1 MDEMQRPIGVFD
13 SGVGGLTVLK
23 SLSDKYKCIDYIYIG
38 DNKYCPYGDK
48 TKEELLNYA
57 KRIVNYFIEKGISI
71 IVIACNTSCSQ
82 TLDELKQIY
91 KNITFI
97 GVIDSTIDVFLK
109 SKKNNVLVIGTS
121 ATINSNIYESKI
133 KEKNNNIKVTNLAT
147 PKLVP
152 LIENMEMTKETLNE
166 YLNPYN
172 DIDSIILA
180 CTHYKLIEK
189 EIDKNIKVINSSD
202 SIVNTIK
209 NYIIE
214 STTGS
219 VKIYTTGNIIKFNK
233 ICKMI
238 MNKEADYLDL

>member
-1 MDEMQRPIGVFD
+1 MKNKIGIFD

-97 GVIDSTIDVFLK
+97 GVIDSTIDIFLK

-133 KEKNNNIKVTNLAT
+133 KEKNKNIKITSLAT
-147 PKLVP
+147 PNLVP
-152 LIENMEMTKETLNE
+152 LIENMEMTKKVLNE
-166 YLNPYN
+166 YLKPYN
-172 DIDSIILA
+172 NIDSIILA

>member
-1 MDEMQRPIGVFD
+1 MKNKIGIFD

-97 GVIDSTIDVFLK
+97 GVIDSTIDIFLK

-152 LIENMEMTKETLNE
+152 LIENMEMTKEALNE

-238 MNKEADYLDL
+238 MNKDADYLDL

>member
-1 MDEMQRPIGVFD
+1 MKNKIGIFD

-97 GVIDSTIDVFLK
+97 GVIDSTIDIFLK

-152 LIENMEMTKETLNE
+152 LIENMEMTKEALNE

-219 VKIYTTGNIIKFNK
+219 IKIYTTGNINKFNK

>member
-1 MDEMQRPIGVFD
+1 MKNKIGIFD

-48 TKEELLNYA
+48 TKEELLNYE

-97 GVIDSTIDVFLK
+97 GVIDSTIDIFLK

-152 LIENMEMTKETLNE
+152 LIENMEMTKEVLNE

>member
-1 MDEMQRPIGVFD
+1 MKNKIGIFD

-97 GVIDSTIDVFLK
+97 GVIDSTIDIFLK

-152 LIENMEMTKETLNE
+152 LIENMEMTKEALNE

-219 VKIYTTGNIIKFNK
+219 IKIYTTGNIIKFNK
-233 ICKMI
+233 ICNMI
-238 MNKEADYLDL
+238 MNKEADYLDI

>member
-1 MDEMQRPIGVFD
+1 MKNNIGIFD

-97 GVIDSTIDVFLK
+97 GVIDSTIDIFLK

-133 KEKNNNIKVTNLAT
+133 KEKNKNIKVTNLAT

>member
-1 MDEMQRPIGVFD
+1 MKNKIGIFD

-97 GVIDSTIDVFLK
+97 GVIDSTIDIFLK

-152 LIENMEMTKETLNE
+152 LIENMEMTKKVLNE
-166 YLNPYN
+166 YLKPYN

-219 VKIYTTGNIIKFNK
+219 IKIYTTGNIIKFNK

>member
-1 MDEMQRPIGVFD
+1 MKNKIGIFD

-152 LIENMEMTKETLNE
+152 LIENMEMTKEALNE

-219 VKIYTTGNIIKFNK
+219 IKIYTTGNIIKFNK

-238 MNKEADYLDL
+238 MNKESDYLDL

>member
-1 MDEMQRPIGVFD
+1 MKNKIGIFD

-152 LIENMEMTKETLNE
+152 LIENMEMTKKVLNE
-166 YLNPYN
+166 YLKPYN
-172 DIDSIILA
+172 NIDSIILA

>member
-1 MDEMQRPIGVFD
+1 MKNKIGIFD

-97 GVIDSTIDVFLK
+97 GVIDSTIDIFLK

-152 LIENMEMTKETLNE
+152 LIENMEITKEVLNE

-219 VKIYTTGNIIKFNK
+219 IKIYTTGNIIKFNK

>member
-1 MDEMQRPIGVFD
+1 MKNKIGIFD

-97 GVIDSTIDVFLK
+97 GVIDSTIDIFLK

-121 ATINSNIYESKI
+121 ATISSNIYQKKI
-133 KEKNNNIKVTNLAT
+133 KEKNKNIKITSLAT

-152 LIENMEMTKETLNE
+152 LIENMEMTKEVLNE

-219 VKIYTTGNIIKFNK
+219 IKIYTTGNIIKFNK

>member
-1 MDEMQRPIGVFD
+1 MKNKIGIFD

-97 GVIDSTIDVFLK
+97 GVIDSTIDIFLK

-133 KEKNNNIKVTNLAT
+133 KEKNKNIKITSLAT

-152 LIENMEMTKETLNE
+152 LIENMEMTKEVLNE

-219 VKIYTTGNIIKFNK
+219 IKIYTTGNIIKFNK

>member
-1 MDEMQRPIGVFD
+1 MKNKIGIFD

-97 GVIDSTIDVFLK
+97 GVIDSTIDIFLK

-121 ATINSNIYESKI
+121 ATINSNIYESLI
-133 KEKNNNIKVTNLAT
+133 KEKNKNIKVTNLAT

>member
-1 MDEMQRPIGVFD
+1 MKNKIGIFD

-97 GVIDSTIDVFLK
+97 GVIDSTIDIFLK

-152 LIENMEMTKETLNE
+152 LIENMEMTKKVLNE
-166 YLNPYN
+166 YLKPYN
-172 DIDSIILA
+172 NIDSIILA

>member
-1 MDEMQRPIGVFD
+1 MKNKIGIFD

-38 DNKYCPYGDK
+38 DNKYCPYGGK

-97 GVIDSTIDVFLK
+97 GVIDSTIDIFLK

-133 KEKNNNIKVTNLAT
+133 KEKNKNIKVTNLAT

-152 LIENMEMTKETLNE
+152 LIENMEMTKEALNE

>member
-1 MDEMQRPIGVFD
+1 MKNKIGIFD

-97 GVIDSTIDVFLK
+97 GVIDSTIDIFLK

-121 ATINSNIYESKI
+121 ATINS
-133 KEKNNNIKVTNLAT
+133 NNIKVTNLAT

-152 LIENMEMTKETLNE
+152 LIENMEMTKEVLNE

>member
-1 MDEMQRPIGVFD
+1 MKNKIGIFD

-97 GVIDSTIDVFLK
+97 GVIDSTIDIFLK

>member
-1 MDEMQRPIGVFD
+1 MKNKIGIFD

-97 GVIDSTIDVFLK
+97 GVIDSTIDIFLK

-152 LIENMEMTKETLNE
+152 LIENMEMTKKVLNE

>member
-1 MDEMQRPIGVFD
+1 MKNKIGIFD

-97 GVIDSTIDVFLK
+97 GVIDSTIDIFLK

-133 KEKNNNIKVTNLAT
+133 KEKNKNIKVTNLAT

-152 LIENMEMTKETLNE
+152 LIENMEMTKEVLNE

>member
-1 MDEMQRPIGVFD
+1 MKNKIGIFD

-97 GVIDSTIDVFLK
+97 GVIDSTIDIFLK

-152 LIENMEMTKETLNE
+152 LIENMEMTKEALNE

-219 VKIYTTGNIIKFNK
+219 VKIYTTGNINKFNK
-233 ICKMI
+233 LCKMI

>member
-1 MDEMQRPIGVFD
+1 MKNKIGIFD

-97 GVIDSTIDVFLK
+97 GVIDSTIDIFLK

-133 KEKNNNIKVTNLAT
+133 KEKNKNIKITSLAT

-152 LIENMEMTKETLNE
+152 LIENMEMTKKVLNE
-166 YLNPYN
+166 YLKPYN
-172 DIDSIILA
+172 NIDSIILA

>member
-1 MDEMQRPIGVFD
+1 MKNKIGIFD

-97 GVIDSTIDVFLK
+97 GVIDSTIDIFLK
-109 SKKNNVLVIGTS
+109 SKNNNVLVIGTS

-152 LIENMEMTKETLNE
+152 LIENMEMTKEVLNE

-219 VKIYTTGNIIKFNK
+219 IKIYTTGNIIKFNK

>member
-1 MDEMQRPIGVFD
+1 MKNKIGIFD

-97 GVIDSTIDVFLK
+97 GVIDSTIDIFLK

-133 KEKNNNIKVTNLAT
+133 KEKNKNIKVTNLAT

-152 LIENMEMTKETLNE
+152 LIENMEMTKKVLNE
-166 YLNPYN
+166 YLKPYN
-172 DIDSIILA
+172 NIDSIILA

>member
-1 MDEMQRPIGVFD
+1 MKNKIGIFD

-152 LIENMEMTKETLNE
+152 LIENMEMTKEALNE

>member
-1 MDEMQRPIGVFD
+1 MKNKIGIFD

-97 GVIDSTIDVFLK
+97 GVIDSTIDIFLK

-172 DIDSIILA
+172 NIDSIILA

-219 VKIYTTGNIIKFNK
+219 IKIYTTGNIIKFNK

>member
-1 MDEMQRPIGVFD
+1 MKNKIGIFD

-71 IVIACNTSCSQ
+71 IVIACNTSCYQ

-97 GVIDSTIDVFLK
+97 GVIDSTIDIFLK

-152 LIENMEMTKETLNE
+152 LIENMEMTKKVLND
-166 YLNPYN
+166 YLKPYN
-172 DIDSIILA
+172 NIDSIILA

>member
-1 MDEMQRPIGVFD
+1 MKNKIGIFD

-97 GVIDSTIDVFLK
+97 GVIDSTIDIFLK

-166 YLNPYN
+166 YLKPYN
-172 DIDSIILA
+172 NIDSIILA

>member
-1 MDEMQRPIGVFD
+1 MKNKIGIFD

-57 KRIVNYFIEKGISI
+57 KRIVNYFIEKVISI

-97 GVIDSTIDVFLK
+97 GVIDSTIDIFLK

-152 LIENMEMTKETLNE
+152 LIENMEMTKEALNE

-219 VKIYTTGNIIKFNK
+219 VKIYTTGNINKFNK
-233 ICKMI
+233 LCKMI

>member
-1 MDEMQRPIGVFD
+1 MKNKIGIFD

-97 GVIDSTIDVFLK
+97 GVIDSTIDIFIK
-109 SKKNNVLVIGTS
+109 SNKNNVLVIGTN
-121 ATINSNIYESKI
+121 ATINSNIYEEKI
-133 KEKNNNIKVTNLAT
+133 KERNKNIKVTNLAT

-152 LIENMEMTKETLNE
+152 LIENMEMTKEALNE

-219 VKIYTTGNIIKFNK
+219 VKIYTTGNINKFNK
-233 ICKMI
+233 LCKKI
-238 MNKEADYLDL
+238 MNKQADYLDL

>member
-1 MDEMQRPIGVFD
+1 MKNKIGIFD

-97 GVIDSTIDVFLK
+97 GVIDSTIDIFLK

-152 LIENMEMTKETLNE
+152 LIENMEMTKEALNE

-219 VKIYTTGNIIKFNK
+219 VKIYTTGNINKFNK
-233 ICKMI
+233 LCKKI
-238 MNKEADYLDL
+238 MNKQADYLDL

>member
-1 MDEMQRPIGVFD
+1 MKNKIGIFD

-97 GVIDSTIDVFLK
+97 GVIDSTIDIFLK

-152 LIENMEMTKETLNE
+152 LIENMEMTKKALNE

-238 MNKEADYLDL
+238 MNKDADYLDL

>member
-1 MDEMQRPIGVFD
+1 MPI
-13 SGVGGLTVLK
+13 SRR
-23 SLSDKYKCIDYIYIG
+23 
-38 DNKYCPYGDK
+38 NK
-48 TKEELLNYA
+48 TKLLNYA

-97 GVIDSTIDVFLK
+97 GVIDSTIDIFLK

-152 LIENMEMTKETLNE
+152 LIENMEMTKKVLNE

>member
-1 MDEMQRPIGVFD
+1 MKNKIGIFD

-97 GVIDSTIDVFLK
+97 GVIDSTIDIFLK

-121 ATINSNIYESKI
+121 ATISSNIYQKKI
-133 KEKNNNIKVTNLAT
+133 KEKNKNIKITSLAT

-152 LIENMEMTKETLNE
+152 LIENMEMTKKVLNE
-166 YLNPYN
+166 YLKPYN
-172 DIDSIILA
+172 NIDSIILA

>member
-1 MDEMQRPIGVFD
+1 MKNKIGIFD

-97 GVIDSTIDVFLK
+97 GVIDSTIDIFLK

-152 LIENMEMTKETLNE
+152 LIENMEMTKEVLNE

>member
-1 MDEMQRPIGVFD
+1 MKNKIGIFD

-97 GVIDSTIDVFLK
+97 GVIGSTIDIFLK

-152 LIENMEMTKETLNE
+152 LIENMEMTKEALNE

>member
-1 MDEMQRPIGVFD
+1 MKNKIGIFD

-48 TKEELLNYA
+48 TKDELLSYA

-97 GVIDSTIDVFLK
+97 GVIDSTIDIFLK

-121 ATINSNIYESKI
+121 ATINSNIYESKK

-152 LIENMEMTKETLNE
+152 LIENMEMTKKVLNE
-166 YLNPYN
+166 YLKPYN

-238 MNKEADYLDL
+238 MNKEADYLNL

>member
-1 MDEMQRPIGVFD
+1 MKNKIGIFD

-23 SLSDKYKCIDYIYIG
+23 SLSDKYKCVDYIYIG

-97 GVIDSTIDVFLK
+97 GVIDSTIDIFLK

-152 LIENMEMTKETLNE
+152 LIENMEMTKEALNE

-219 VKIYTTGNIIKFNK
+219 IKIYTTGNIIKFNK

>member
-1 MDEMQRPIGVFD
+1 MKNKIGIFD

-97 GVIDSTIDVFLK
+97 GVIDSTIDIFLK

-133 KEKNNNIKVTNLAT
+133 KEKNKNIKVTNLAT

-152 LIENMEMTKETLNE
+152 LIENMEMTKEALNE